1 MVRTINQA
9 LNERRRQQILKAATR
24 CFVRN
29 GFHQSTVQ
37 QICQEAGMSAGGLYR
52 YYRAKD
58 EIVVAIAEQE
68 RLENEVLI
76 ETLENASDP
85 IAAIRK
91 ITGWIL
97 EAFED
102 PDYGRLGVE
111 ALSEAS
117 RNPRVAEALKTNE
130 DELRDALRRALERG
144 QRSGLVSEAFAPA
157 ELAEMVMSV
166 FDGFAARGI
175 LNSDFQPKLYHD
187 MLSTMFER
195 LLSPTQ

>member
-29 GFHQSTVQ
+29 GFHQTTVQ
-37 QICQEAGMSAGGLYR
+37 QICREAGISAGGLYR

-76 ETLENASDP
+76 ETLESAKEPINALK
-85 IAAIRK
+85 K

-97 EAFED
+97 AAFED

-117 RNPRVAEALKTNE
+117 RNPRVAAALKTNE
-130 DELRDALRRALERG
+130 DELREALRRALAKG
-144 QRSGLVSEAFAPA
+144 QQAGSVSEAFTATQ
-157 ELAEMVMSV
+157 LAEMIMGV

-175 LNSDFQPKLYHD
+175 LQPDYRPKHYHN